1 MVCGGTLKK
10 IICVGT
16 GIVCG
21 DKDFV
26 RNIEII
32 STWLGTH
39 MDWDIWVR
47 WTEYD
52 YKFVFFKS
60 LFDY

>member
-1 MVCGGTLKK
+1 VGIGMVCGETLKK
-10 IICVGT
+10 IISVGT

-32 STWLGTH
+32 ST
-39 MDWDIWVR
+39 
-47 WTEYD
+47 
-52 YKFVFFKS
+52 
-60 LFDY
+60 

>member
-1 MVCGGTLKK
+1 MTKIIKVGIGMVCGETLKK

-21 DKDFV
+21 DKYFV

-32 STWLGTH
+32 ST
-39 MDWDIWVR
+39 
-47 WTEYD
+47 
-52 YKFVFFKS
+52 
-60 LFDY
+60 